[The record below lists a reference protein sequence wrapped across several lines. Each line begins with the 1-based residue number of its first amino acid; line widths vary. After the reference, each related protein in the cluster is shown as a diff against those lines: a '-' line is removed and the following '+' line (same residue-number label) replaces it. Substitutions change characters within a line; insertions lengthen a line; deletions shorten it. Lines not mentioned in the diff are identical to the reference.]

1 MRNYGL
7 GRLWGVPA
15 GTNPTP
21 VNFAVIKDVSL
32 DIGGELD
39 VLRGEKMYGID
50 AAKKGGKAA
59 GKIGVAQLDPKA
71 LSLILTGVTRTTGT
85 QKTILEEM
93 PGSGGAIPTTPF
105 QLTVAQGATF
115 TQDLGVLDTTTGLY
129 MTRGATATGTGVYAV
144 SAAGV
149 YTFNT
154 ADVGHI
160 VKISYRYSVSG
171 SGSTYTIDNSL
182 MTTSTAFGMDLL
194 ETGMRVVLPAVH
206 IPKLGFGLKGE
217 GWNEFSL
224 DYEAV
229 ADATGKVAYL
239 YFDE

>member
-1 MRNYGL
+1 VRNYGL
-7 GRLWGVPA
+7 GRLWGIPA

-50 AAKKGGKAA
+50 AAKKGGKAG

-71 LSLILTGVTRTTGT
+71 LSLILTGVTRTSGT
-85 QKTILEEM
+85 QKTILEE
-93 PGSGGAIPTTPF
+93 SGTIPTTPF
-105 QLTVAQGATF
+105 QITVAQSATWVA
-115 TQDLGVLDTTTGLY
+115 DLGVLDTVTGLY

-144 SAAGV
+144 AAGV

-154 ADVGHI
+154 ADNGHA
-160 VKISYRYSVSG
+160 VKISYRYSVAG
-171 SGSTYTIDNSL
+171 SGATYTVDNSL

-229 ADATGKVAYL
+229 ADAAGKVAYL
-239 YFDE
+239 HFDEG

>member
-7 GRLWGVPA
+7 GRLWGIPA

-39 VLRGEKMYGID
+39 PLRGEKMYAID
-50 AAKKGGKAA
+50 MAKKGGKAG

-85 QKTILEEM
+85 QRTILEEA
-93 PGSGGAIPTTPF
+93 GTIPTTPF
-105 QLTVAQGATF
+105 QITVANSATF
-115 TQDLGVLDTTTGLY
+115 VQDLGVLDTVTGLY
-129 MTRGATATGTGVYAV
+129 MTRGATATATGVYAV
-144 SAAGV
+144 SAGGV
-149 YTFNT
+149 YTFHT
-154 ADVGHI
+154 ADSGHA
-160 VKISYRYSVSG
+160 VRISYRYSVAG

-182 MTTSTAFGMDLL
+182 MTSSTAFGMDLL

-224 DYEAV
+224 EYECT
-229 ADATGKVAYL
+229 ADAAGKVAYL
-239 YFDE
+239 YFDEG